1 MSIFDLF
8 GIDLCKISE
17 FLKRWHINLDPI
29 YVQVFIDLLV
39 WGLIFWAMYKG
50 ITRLLSWVWGL
61 LPISNKKYQ
70 SDYIHDNLDHDFK
83 DYLGKKNKKQYIET
97 HFLSCPPH
105 DYDEPNQAT
114 TASTMESM
122 TSFCERIFKE
132 DNPNE
137 RLYMVLAGS
146 GMGKTTFMV
155 NMFCHYVRTKLTR
168 RDLAFNIRLL
178 RLDDENVINKIKDI
192 TEDRT
197 IDPHKTILLLDALD
211 ENRHA
216 SEDFKKFQTE
226 LEAVIQ
232 PFRLVMITCRSQFFD
247 SEKLIPEETSWMSTG
262 REKNLINYNKV
273 YISPFTDEDIEKY
286 LSIKYK
292 GQRKKKRQA
301 HKIVNKCKNLMV
313 RPLLL
318 SYIDDL
324 IEDNIEYAELSDIYN
339 TLIDKWLQREVNRI
353 QDKTERQK
361 QKDTLRRFSIDIA
374 KTIYSN
380 WKNVKS
386 MQLNSEQMSSFM
398 SNYGYNEVPFDIKR
412 RSLIN
417 RNASGAFKFA
427 HKSFLEF
434 FLAKELFN
442 NPSFDLLFDGMDM
455 AKAFFDGMCTLEY
468 KNQEAN
474 GIFSVSIPKNKLFE
488 SDVNLCI
495 KDSES
500 INYTHMQ
507 TALRALNILPKTVS
521 FPWRS
526 FSKELLQFLDDIK
539 VISVEVSEY
548 KSISTIFP
556 KDLLNISSLTYVNFK
571 SNEAMPLPKSYINKA
586 RKLSVTTKY
595 NGETITA
602 GTRFAQW
609 PIELNIDYQLFKRQQ
624 IIDDEIKRTQI
635 LLKTLFNETKKN

>member
-8 GIDLCKISE
+8 GLEPSKISE
-17 FLKRWHINLDPI
+17 FLQRWHINLSPEYIQAVLDM
-29 YVQVFIDLLV
+29 LV
-39 WGLIFWAMYKG
+39 WLLIIGTGCKP
-50 ITRLLSWVWGL
+50 IQSLLLKVWEC
-61 LPISNKKYQ
+61 LPFSNKKKQ
-70 SDYIHDNLDHDFK
+70 SEYIHNNLDHDFK
-83 DYLGKKNKKQYIET
+83 DYLGEKNKKQYIET

-105 DYDEPNQAT
+105 DYDEPNQAA
-114 TASTMESM
+114 TASTRESM

-168 RDLAFNIRLL
+168 RDLSFNIRLL

-192 TEDRT
+192 IGDHT
-197 IDPHKTILLLDALD
+197 IDSHKTILLLDALD

-301 HKIVNKCKNLMV
+301 HKIVDKCKNLMV

-324 IEDNIEYAELSDIYN
+324 IEDNIEYTELSDIYD

-386 MQLNSEQMSSFM
+386 MQLNSEQMRSFM

-434 FLAKELFN
+434 FLARELFN
-442 NPSFDLLFDGMDM
+442 NPSFDFLFDGMDM
-455 AKAFFDGMCTLEY
+455 AKAFFDGMCTHEY

-488 SDVNLCI
+488 SDVSLCI
-495 KDSES
+495 KYSES
-500 INYTHMQ
+500 INYTHTL
-507 TALRALNILPKTVS
+507 TALRALNIQPKTVL
-521 FPWRS
+521 FPWRL

-571 SNEAMPLPKSYINKA
+571 GKETTPLPKSYINKA
-586 RKLSVTTKY
+586 QKLSVTTKY
-595 NGETITA
+595 NEETVTA
-602 GTRFAQW
+602 GTRFARW
-609 PIELNIDYQLFKRQQ
+609 PIRLNVENQLFRKMRM
-624 IIDDEIKRTQI
+624 IDDDIKSTQR
-635 LLKTLFNETKKN
+635 LLKALLEETEKK